1 VPVGMERSHVLTG
14 KLQART
20 AWPVLRFVEIIRQFV
35 ARKFIPKG
43 PRAPSERP
51 RVWWVMGL
59 MSERRNARRYDLSLP
74 IMIRAAAQGMAE
86 TQKGKTRDIS
96 TRGLY
101 FVIDQDLRDG
111 SELDIMLT
119 LPREMT
125 NGDEV
130 LVKASGKVVRV
141 EERLE
146 DGSLRRGVAAII
158 ERYDIMRGSASA

>member
-1 VPVGMERSHVLTG
+1 
-14 KLQART
+14 
-20 AWPVLRFVEIIRQFV
+20 
-35 ARKFIPKG
+35 
-43 PRAPSERP
+43 
-51 RVWWVMGL
+51 MGL

-74 IMIRAAAQGMAE
+74 IMIRAAAPGMAE

-101 FVIDQDLRDG
+101 FVIDQDLRGG

-158 ERYDIMRGSASA
+158 ERYDIMRGSPSA

>member
-1 VPVGMERSHVLTG
+1 MEGSSVLRG
-14 KLQART
+14 ALQAR
-20 AWPVLRFVEIIRQFV
+20 AARPVVEAVEFFRQFV

-43 PRAPSERP
+43 PRTSSERS

-119 LPREMT
+119 LPKEMT

-158 ERYDIMRGSASA
+158 ERYDIMRGSPSA

>member
-1 VPVGMERSHVLTG
+1 
-14 KLQART
+14 
-20 AWPVLRFVEIIRQFV
+20 
-35 ARKFIPKG
+35 
-43 PRAPSERP
+43 
-51 RVWWVMGL
+51 MGL

-74 IMIRAAAQGMAE
+74 VLIRSAAEQGLAE

-119 LPREMT
+119 LPKEMT

-141 EERLE
+141 EDRLE
-146 DGSLRRGVAAII
+146 DGTPRRGIAAVI
-158 ERYDIMRGSASA
+158 ERYDIMRGSPVA

>member
-1 VPVGMERSHVLTG
+1 
-14 KLQART
+14 
-20 AWPVLRFVEIIRQFV
+20 
-35 ARKFIPKG
+35 
-43 PRAPSERP
+43 
-51 RVWWVMGL
+51 MGL

-74 IMIRAAAQGMAE
+74 VLIRAAAEQGMAE

-111 SELDIMLT
+111 SNLDIMLT
-119 LPREMT
+119 LPSEMT
-125 NGDEV
+125 NGEDV

-146 DGSLRRGVAAII
+146 DGSPRRGVAAII
-158 ERYDIMRGSASA
+158 ERYDIMRGSTMA